1 MKTGIYLIQNI
12 KNGKCYVGQSK
23 DIDKRIKEHKNA
35 MCYKNE
41 NSKFNED
48 LKKYNICDFVFK
60 ILELCDIEELN
71 EKEKYYSN
79 LYDSIKNGY
88 NFYECGNSKVPLKDE
103 KIIRAVNI
111 DEKTYKDFQIYA
123 IMINKSVSSL
133 IEQYMRETLK
143 EMKKEK

>member
-48 LKKYNICDFVFK
+48 LK
-60 ILELCDIEELN
+60 ILR
-71 EKEKYYSN
+71 
-79 LYDSIKNGY
+79 KNG
-88 NFYECGNSKVPLKDE
+88 
-103 KIIRAVNI
+103 
-111 DEKTYKDFQIYA
+111 
-123 IMINKSVSSL
+123 IMD
-133 IEQYMRETLK
+133 
-143 EMKKEK
+143 KKAR

>member
-48 LKKYNICDFVFK
+48 LKK
-60 ILELCDIEELN
+60 
-71 EKEKYYSN
+71 
-79 LYDSIKNGY
+79 
-88 NFYECGNSKVPLKDE
+88 
-103 KIIRAVNI
+103 
-111 DEKTYKDFQIYA
+111 
-123 IMINKSVSSL
+123 
-133 IEQYMRETLK
+133 
-143 EMKKEK
+143 